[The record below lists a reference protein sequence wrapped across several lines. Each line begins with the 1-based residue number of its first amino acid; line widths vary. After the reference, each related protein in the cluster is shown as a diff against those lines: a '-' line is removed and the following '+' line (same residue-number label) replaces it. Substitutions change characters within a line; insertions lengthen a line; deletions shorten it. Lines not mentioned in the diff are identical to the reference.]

1 MIFHEIFSFHKS
13 PVVCYSWDANYFTPG
28 MIMTFLSQRVQKL
41 AESETLAMARLG
53 NELKEKGVDVINMSL
68 GEPDFATPDFVKLAA
83 KDAIDK
89 NFSYY
94 TPVPGY
100 KDLQEAIA
108 AKFKRDNNLSY
119 RPSQIVV
126 STGAKQSIINVVMA
140 TVNPGDEVILPAPY
154 WVSYSEMIQLNEGVV
169 VELNTDYKSDF
180 KITPEQLEKAITSK
194 TKMFLFSN
202 PSNPTGSMYTEKEL
216 RALGEVFKRH
226 PQVLIVSD
234 EIYEYITFEDK
245 MFSLGSIPE
254 LFNRTVTVNGVS
266 KGFAMTGWRL
276 GYIGAP
282 EDVAKA
288 CVKIQGQFT
297 SGASSISQRAALAA
311 VQADPSCVNEMRSAF
326 KKRRDLLISL
336 FKDIPHVNCN
346 HPGGAFYLFPEIS
359 WYFGK
364 KNGETVIK
372 NSKDLCMYLLNVGHV
387 AMTPGVA
394 FGAPDY
400 IRLSYATS
408 EDKIREAVR
417 RIKDALARL
426 S

>member
-1 MIFHEIFSFHKS
+1 
-13 PVVCYSWDANYFTPG
+13 
-28 MIMTFLSQRVQKL
+28 MTFLSHRVQKL

-53 NELKEKGVDVINMSL
+53 NELKEKGVNVINMSL

-100 KDLQEAIA
+100 KDLLDAISN
-108 AKFKRDNNLSY
+108 KFKRDNNLNY
-119 RPSQIVV
+119 KPSQIVV

-154 WVSYSEMIQLNEGVV
+154 WVSYIEMIQLNEGVPV
-169 VELNTDYKSDF
+169 VIETSYKSDF
-180 KITPEQLEKAITSK
+180 KITPQQLEKAITPK

-216 RALGEVFKRH
+216 RELGEVFKKH
-226 PQVLIVSD
+226 PNVLIVSD
-234 EIYEYITFEDK
+234 EIYEYITFEEK
-245 MFSLGSIPE
+245 MFSIGSIPE
-254 LFNRTVTVNGVS
+254 LANRTVTVNGLS

-276 GYIGAP
+276 GYLGAP
-282 EDVAKA
+282 EEVAKA

-297 SGASSISQRAALAA
+297 SGASSISQKAA
-311 VQADPSCVNEMRSAF
+311 VAAVNADPSVVREMQAAF

-336 FKDIPHVNCN
+336 VKDIPHVNCN
-346 HPGGAFYLFPEIS
+346 NPGGAFYLFPEVS

-364 KNGETVIK
+364 KNGDSVI
-372 NSKDLCMYLLNVGHV
+372 NNAKDLCMYLLNTGHV
-387 AMTPGVA
+387 ALTPGGA
-394 FGAPDY
+394 FGAPEY

-408 EDKIREAVR
+408 EDIIREAVA
-417 RIKDALARL
+417 RIRKALEQLR
-426 S
+426 

>member
-1 MIFHEIFSFHKS
+1 
-13 PVVCYSWDANYFTPG
+13 
-28 MIMTFLSQRVQKL
+28 MTFLSNRVQKL

-53 NELKEKGVDVINMSL
+53 NELKEKGINVINMSL
-68 GEPDFATPDFVKLAA
+68 GEPDFPTPDFVKLAA

-108 AKFKRDNNLSY
+108 KKFKRDNNLDY
-119 RPSQIVV
+119 KPSQIVV

-169 VELNTDYKSDF
+169 VQLDSDYQSDF
-180 KITPEQLEKAITSK
+180 KITPAQLEKAITPK

-202 PSNPTGSMYTEKEL
+202 PSNPTGSMYTEKEI
-216 RALGEVFKRH
+216 RALGEVFKKH
-226 PQVLIVSD
+226 PNVLIVSD
-234 EIYEYITFEDK
+234 EIYEYITFEEK
-245 MFSLGSIPE
+245 MFSIGSIPE
-254 LFNRTVTVNGVS
+254 LLNRTVTVNGLS

-282 EDVAKA
+282 EEIAKA

-297 SGASSISQRAALAA
+297 SGASSISQRAAIAA
-311 VQADPSCVNEMRSAF
+311 VNADPAVVKEMQAAF
-326 KKRRDLLISL
+326 KKRRDLLVSL
-336 FKDIPHVNCN
+336 FKEVPHVECN
-346 HPGGAFYLFPEIS
+346 NPGGAFYLFPEVS
-359 WYFGK
+359 YYFGK
-364 KNGETVIK
+364 KHGDTVIK
-372 NSKDLCMYLLNVGHV
+372 DAKDLCMYLLNVGHV
-387 AMTPGVA
+387 ALTPGGA
-394 FGAPDY
+394 FGAPKY

-408 EDKIREAVR
+408 EDVIREAVR
-417 RIKDALARL
+417 RIKDALSKL